1 MDSLLP
7 FLYDSFIRSN
17 MPVIPAFTPLSRLM
31 ASQATSHAGYRSAR
45 KQVASELFP
54 QQQ

>member
-17 MPVIPAFTPLSRLM
+17 MPVIPAFTPLIRLM
-31 ASQATSHAGYRSAR
+31 ASSDHLSCRMPLR
-45 KQVASELFP
+45 P
-54 QQQ
+54 